1 MYQIVLN
8 YIGRKNKLRK
18 QKRKKSNCVLQLK
31 NISHVRLLQRLRQKI
46 KPLMTETYDTGEAL
60 ITDFQSRRQL
70 PANITNAEEISVISV

>member
-31 NISHVRLLQRLRQKI
+31 NIINCNTRSITIHPFIKTTTLR
-46 KPLMTETYDTGEAL
+46 EA
-60 ITDFQSRRQL
+60 ITV
-70 PANITNAEEISVISV
+70 NIMYKEAKDQ